1 MDEKELKDLQMFGMG
16 IEYTETNDQNK
27 KDKTFDQTSFNA
39 KPQKKKQ
46 KFSFK
51 KILNIFQKKIIKYFF
66 KTCKLFFTKT
76 RNFYHI
82 IRFWKFKRKLNSQ
95 GKKFDHSKIFY
106 KIVETRKQRFNKIII
121 TRKRVPYYYI
131 NDSVFSVLKP
141 KKAIYYLSLKDD
153 SQGGTFIKKT
163 AHRGLDESVWDFP
176 FHKKTKSFWDKIF

>member
-1 MDEKELKDLQMFGMG
+1 LDEKELKDLRMFGMG

-27 KDKTFDQTSFNA
+27 KNKTFDQPSYTST
-39 KPQKKKQ
+39 PKKKNQ
-46 KFSFK
+46 NHSIEKLLS
-51 KILNIFQKKIIKYFF
+51 LFQKKITKYFY
-66 KTCKLFFTKT
+66 KTCKWFFTKI

-121 TRKRVPYYYI
+121 TRRRVPYYYI

-141 KKAIYYLSLKDD
+141 KKAIYFLSLKDD
-153 SQGGTFIKKT
+153 HQGGTFIKKT
-163 AHRGLDESVWDFP
+163 AHKGLDESVWDFP
-176 FHKKTKSFWDKIF
+176 YHKKTKGFWDKKI